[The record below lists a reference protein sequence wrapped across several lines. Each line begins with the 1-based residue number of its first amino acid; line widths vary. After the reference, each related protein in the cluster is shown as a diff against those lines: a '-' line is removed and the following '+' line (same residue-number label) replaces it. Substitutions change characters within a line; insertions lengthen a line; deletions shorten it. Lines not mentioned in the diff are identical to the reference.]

1 MALSDLMSG
10 PRSAEKAPFAFEVQ
24 GGGPTFF
31 VHRFRIDEPLSDLF
45 EGTIDLVCDDGA
57 LDLTTVVGKLG
68 RLRAAHS
75 VGTRYWSG
83 LCARAWLLERHSRV
97 TRYRV
102 QLVPQLW
109 LLSRRRDSRIFQQMS
124 TPQILEEVFAAADV
138 SGSGLDVRL
147 SGDYQPR
154 DYCAQYR
161 ESDLHFAMR
170 LMEEEGISFFFKQT
184 EEGHTLVLTD
194 DVAGFDPLPEGEAVR
209 YRASP
214 GAAAGAQLVSEASL
228 SRAITTGR
236 ATLRDFAF
244 KEPST
249 DLSQQIDAE
258 DDGGG
263 VRTDLE
269 FYDYPGDYVAA
280 GLGKTLAGVRA
291 DELQLDRQ
299 VLDGRSDV
307 RPFCA
312 GYTME
317 LLDHPSERISGRFLL
332 TSVTHEGSQAV
343 SHEPR
348 LPQGAPEY
356 KNRFSARPADV
367 PYRPPRKTPRPQ
379 VAGLQTATVV
389 GPSGE
394 EIYTDEFGRIKVQFH
409 WDRKGA
415 RDEQSSC
422 WVRVSQGWGGAGWGM
437 IAIPRIGQEVI
448 VQFLEGDP
456 DRPIVTGR
464 VYNAEQ
470 TVPYGLPDGAT
481 RSTWKSNSTPGGG
494 GSNEI
499 RFEDKAGSEEVY
511 LHGQKDWTIAIENDK
526 NQTIGNNETASVG
539 NDRTRSVGNNETVD
553 ITSNETRTVGVDRTT
568 TIKSNDTLDVGANLA
583 ITVAA
588 NQTMDVTGDQTETVA
603 GAKTQT
609 ITGNRTETVCAD
621 VSETVSG
628 NVTESVGGNVTQT
641 VGGNITQSVGGNVT
655 ETVAA
660 MQTTSIGAV
669 HMENVGAAKMLN
681 IGAAYVEDVG
691 AAKMVNIGAVHNVN
705 VGGAEIVNVGAS
717 RSVTVGASQSTKAA
731 ASYSVDAGASISLKA
746 GSKVVIDCGSATVT
760 IESGGKITVKG
771 SDLTLKG
778 SGKINLDASGDV
790 ILKSG
795 GKVTVKG
802 SGAIAVKGSK
812 VGLN

>member
-10 PRSAEKAPFAFEVQ
+10 PRNAEKAPFAFEVQ
-24 GGGPTFF
+24 GGGPTLF
-31 VHRFRIDEPLSDLF
+31 VHRFQVKESLSDLF
-45 EGTIDLVCDDGA
+45 EATIDLVCDDGA
-57 LDLTTVVGKLG
+57 LDLTTLVGKLA

-75 VGTRYWSG
+75 VGARYWHG
-83 LCARAWLLERHSRV
+83 LIARAWLLERHSRV

-102 QLVPQLW
+102 LLVPQIW
-109 LLSRRRDSRIFQQMS
+109 LLSRRRDCRIFQAMT
-124 TPQILEEVFAAADV
+124 TPEILEAVFAAADV
-138 SGSGLDVRL
+138 SGSGLDLRL

-154 DYCAQYR
+154 DYCVQYR
-161 ESDLHFAMR
+161 ESDLTFVMR
-170 LMEEEGISFFFKQT
+170 LMEEEGITFFFKHT
-184 EEGHTLVLTD
+184 EDGHTLVLTD

-209 YRASP
+209 FRASP

-249 DLSQQIDAE
+249 DLIQQLDAE

-263 VRTDLE
+263 VRADLE

-280 GLGKTLAGVRA
+280 GLGKTLVSLRA

-299 VLDGRSDV
+299 ILEGRGDV

-317 LLDHPSERISGRFLL
+317 LLDHPSARVSGRFLL
-332 TSVTHEGSQAV
+332 LSVLHEGSQAV

-356 KNRFSARPADV
+356 RNQFVARPADV
-367 PYRPPRKTPRPQ
+367 AYRPLRKTPRPQ

-409 WDRKGA
+409 WDRLGA
-415 RDEQSSC
+415 RDDKSSC

-494 GSNEI
+494 GSNEL

-526 NQTIGNNETASVG
+526 NQTVGNNETGSVG
-539 NDRTRSVGNNETVD
+539 NDRTRSVGNNETVN
-553 ITSNETRTVGVDRTT
+553 ISSNETRSVGVDRST
-568 TIKSNDTLDVGANLA
+568 TIGSNETLSVGANQAITVGANHTMDVGAA
-583 ITVAA
+583 
-588 NQTMDVTGDQTETVA
+588 QTETVGA
-603 GAKTQT
+603 GKTQT
-609 ITGNRTETVCAD
+609 VGADRTETIGANVT
-621 VSETVSG
+621 ETIGANQTTSIAS
-628 NVTESVGGNVTQT
+628 NLTESVGANVTRSVGGSVTET
-641 VGGNITQSVGGNVT
+641 VGGDITQTVGGNVT
-655 ETVAA
+655 ETVAV
-660 MQTTSIGAV
+660 MQTT
-669 HMENVGAAKMLN
+669 N
-681 IGAAYVEDVG
+681 IGAAYMENVG
-691 AAKMVNIGAVHNVN
+691 AAKMVNIGAAHSVN
-705 VGGAEIVNVGAS
+705 VGGAEMISIGVGQAV
-717 RSVTVGASQSTKAA
+717 SVGVSQSIDVGVNH
-731 ASYSVDAGASISLKA
+731 SLSAGSKISLSA

-802 SGAIAVKGSK
+802 SGAISVKGSK